1 VKNRIIAALLLVLL
15 SAAGF
20 ALYSDPPF
28 SEVAAHNA
36 ALAPALNDSYD
47 PSIAA
52 GGTIGMDFYGT
63 DIYWAPIHRHFDFQ
77 LINASARL
85 AAIEPSVDG
94 SISPSTCP
102 VLLFA
107 WGSNATP
114 LAAKDWEGDDCV
126 EYQNDTS
133 VSRAALVTFTFGNTS
148 VQVSTSNDTVPLP
161 QEILEAMEGTN
172 GNDSLSVLLNATFN
186 FTYVIDDRKPSHD
199 EGCSHHLVNYSSV
212 INVLDERNWTVEGNR
227 SLFFLAAPA
236 LGEQWFRD
244 NRFDT
249 IILTNSRIYSGNIS
263 ADGNQTR
270 SFRLLWFNITNDSL
284 GVWQIVSVPANDST
298 GIVAEHLAY
307 NTPTPLDSG
316 NFTYGYA
323 YELNYS
329 YEGLGEHALQDDAS
343 GLFGARF
350 VFKRDI
356 LSRMLSYSGNMSES
370 GEPADLSVTRKSVP
384 FFQDAMRPVE
394 LSIGLAGVLL
404 VVLLTKRIVSR

>member
-1 VKNRIIAALLLVLL
+1 
-15 SAAGF
+15 
-20 ALYSDPPF
+20 
-28 SEVAAHNA
+28 
-36 ALAPALNDSYD
+36 
-47 PSIAA
+47 
-52 GGTIGMDFYGT
+52 M
-63 DIYWAPIHRHFDFQ
+63 
-77 LINASARL
+77 
-85 AAIEPSVDG
+85 
-94 SISPSTCP
+94 
-102 VLLFA
+102 
-107 WGSNATP
+107 
-114 LAAKDWEGDDCV
+114 
-126 EYQNDTS
+126 EYQNDSS

-148 VQVSTSNDTVPLP
+148 VQVSASNDTVPLP

-172 GNDSLSVLLNATFN
+172 GNGSLSVLLNATFN
-186 FTYVIDDRKPSHD
+186 FTYVIDDRRPSHE
-199 EGCSHHLVNYSSV
+199 EGCSHHQVNYSSV
-212 INVLDERNWTVEGNR
+212 INVLDGRNWTVEGNR
-227 SLFFLAAPA
+227 SLFFLAAPV

-270 SFRLLWFNITNDSL
+270 SFRLRWFNITNDSL
-284 GVWQIVSVPANDST
+284 GVWRIVSVPANDSA
-298 GIVAEHLAY
+298 GIVAEHPAY

-329 YEGLGEHALQDDAS
+329 YEGLGEHALQDDVS